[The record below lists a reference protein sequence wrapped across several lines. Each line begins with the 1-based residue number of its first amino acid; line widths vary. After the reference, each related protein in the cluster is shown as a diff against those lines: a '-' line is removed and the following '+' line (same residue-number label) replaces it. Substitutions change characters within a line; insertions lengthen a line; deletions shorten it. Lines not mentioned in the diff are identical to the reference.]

1 MQTKNFGMRKKTI
14 FRVILIMGAIV
25 ILNLLAQ
32 YFIFRID
39 LTEDKRYT
47 ISDATK
53 DILENLDDE
62 VRVKIYLEGENLPA
76 NYRMFRNAI
85 AENLEEFKRYAGK
98 NLKIRFTDPLSIKDK
113 AQKDTLFKQFQQQ
126 GINPT
131 PIATYKEGERS
142 EKYIFPAAEIKY
154 KEYSMFI
161 SLLKSDVAAAAV
173 NEEVEARLLNSSIE
187 NIEYS
192 LISAIKTITTTQ
204 TLRVGFIYGHKELE
218 PMFVADAAQALS
230 QKYEVFPVDLPA
242 SPTLDGL
249 DAIIVAKPTQK
260 FSEEDKYKLD
270 QFIMKGGKA
279 LFFVDAL
286 DIREDSINTEQG
298 AVAIPYAN
306 FVESTTDFFFN
317 LGIRFNMNFI
327 EDVQNFGFLGLVV
340 GDYGGKPKV
349 EMLPWRH
356 YLAIRNYYPH
366 PAVKNLEPSLGRY
379 VSSLDTVA
387 SASHVR
393 KIPLASSS
401 NYSRIVPFPVI
412 IKYEEARKAPDMEI
426 YKKGKPET
434 VMYLL
439 EGKFTSL
446 YNRRILP
453 SDPRAKDFLKESK
466 ETKILVCA
474 DGDFLRNSVNAKTG
488 QIYPLGYDKFT
499 QYQFAN
505 KQFLLNILDYMLDD
519 KGIILARNK
528 EITLRPLDK
537 KKLQNSRTYWQ
548 LLNVALPIVLVVCF
562 GLGWNFWRKKK
573 FAKSFS

>member
-14 FRVILIMGAIV
+14 FRVFLVIGGILAIN
-25 ILNLLAQ
+25 ILAQ
-32 YFIFRID
+32 LYTLRID

-47 ISDATK
+47 ISEASK
-53 DILENLDDE
+53 DLLESLEDE
-62 VRVKIYLEGENLPA
+62 IRIKVYLEGENLPA
-76 NYRMFRNAI
+76 SYRMFRNAI

-98 NLKIRFTDPLSIKDK
+98 NLKIRYIDPLSIKDK
-113 AQKDTLFKQFQQQ
+113 AQKDTLFKQFQQE

-142 EKYIFPAAEIKY
+142 EKYIFPAAEISY
-154 KEYSMFI
+154 KDMSMHI

-173 NEEVEARLLNSSIE
+173 NEEVEARLLNNSIE

-192 LISAIKTITTTQ
+192 FISAIKTITDTKTH
-204 TLRVGFIYGHKELE
+204 RVGFVYGHKELE
-218 PMFVADAAQALS
+218 PMFVADAAQTLS

-249 DAIIVAKPTQK
+249 DAIIIAKPTQK

-286 DIREDSINTEQG
+286 DIREDSINTAEG

-306 FVESTTDFFFN
+306 FVESMTDFFFN
-317 LGIRFNMNFI
+317 YGVRFNMNFI

-387 SASHVR
+387 SVSRIR

-401 NYSRIVPFPVI
+401 NYSRVVPFPVI

-446 YNRRILP
+446 YDRRILP

-537 KKLQNSRTYWQ
+537 KKLQTSRTYWQ
-548 LLNVALPIVLVVCF
+548 LLNVGLPIVFVLVF
-562 GLGWNFWRKKK
+562 GVAWSFWRKRQ
-573 FAKSFS
+573 FAKK

>member
-1 MQTKNFGMRKKTI
+1 MRKKAFFKLFLAI
-14 FRVILIMGAIV
+14 ILLVGI
-25 ILNLLAQ
+25 NLAAQ

-39 LTEDKRYT
+39 LTEDQRYT
-47 ISDATK
+47 ISQASK
-53 DILENLDDE
+53 ELLENLDDE
-62 VRVKIYLEGENLPA
+62 VRIKVYLEGENLPA

-98 NLKIRFTDPLSIKDK
+98 NLKFRFIDPLALKDK
-113 AQKDTLFKQFQQQ
+113 AEKDTLFKQFQQN
-126 GINPT
+126 GITPT

-142 EKYIFPAAEIKY
+142 EKYIFPAAEISY
-154 KEYSMFI
+154 KGKSMYV
-161 SLLKSDVAAAAV
+161 SLLKSDVAAAAI
-173 NEEVEARLLNSSIE
+173 NEEIEARLLNSSIE

-192 LISAIKTITTTQ
+192 FASAIKTITASKMH
-204 TLRVGFIYGHKELE
+204 RIGFIYGHKELE
-218 PMFVADAAQALS
+218 PVFVADAAQTLS

-242 SPTLDGL
+242 SPTLDSL

-286 DIREDSINTEQG
+286 DIREDSINTEKG
-298 AVAIPYAN
+298 AVSIPYRDL
-306 FVESTTDFFFN
+306 VESMTDFFFN
-317 LGIRFNMNFI
+317 YGVRFNLNFI

-340 GDYGGKPKV
+340 GNYGGKPKV

-366 PAVKNLEPSLGRY
+366 PVVRNLEPCLGRY

-387 SASHVR
+387 SVSKVR

-401 NYSRIVPFPVI
+401 SYSRIVPFPVI
-412 IKYEEARKAPDMEI
+412 IKYDEARKNPDMEI

-434 VMYLL
+434 IMYLL
-439 EGKFTSL
+439 EGKFVSL
-446 YNRRILP
+446 YDRRILP
-453 SDPRAKDFLKESK
+453 SDPRAKDFIRESK

-474 DGDFLRNSVNAKTG
+474 DGDFLRNGVNAKTG
-488 QIYPLGYDKFT
+488 QILPLGYDKFT

-519 KGIILARNK
+519 TGIILARNK

-537 KKLQNSRTYWQ
+537 KKLQNNRTYWQ
-548 LLNVALPIVLVVCF
+548 FFNVGLPIIFVIAF
-562 GLGWNFWRKKK
+562 GFVWNFWRRRQ
-573 FAKSFS
+573 FAKKIL